1 MLSNNKPKILPK
13 QHPSYHRNTMLV
25 CFALM
30 IPLMGIGWLLADS
43 PEKDLGYLEI
53 IAACLSFNIIFWIGY
68 RIFFAKL
75 RCPNCKTSMK
85 YLGKYIDDLPRTGI
99 NKHWNLARSRH
110 FKCKQCT
117 EEYIIP
123 LISED

>member
-25 CFALM
+25 CCALM

-85 YLGKYIDDLPRTGI
+85 YLGKYIDDLPRTGTVSYTHLTLPT
-99 NKHWNLARSRH
+99 KA
-110 FKCKQCT
+110 
-117 EEYIIP
+117 
-123 LISED
+123 